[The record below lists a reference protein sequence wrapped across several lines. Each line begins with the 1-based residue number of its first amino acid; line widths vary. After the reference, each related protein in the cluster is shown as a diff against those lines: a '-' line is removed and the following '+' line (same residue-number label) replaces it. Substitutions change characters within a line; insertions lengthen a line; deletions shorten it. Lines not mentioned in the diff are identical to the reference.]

1 MVASFF
7 NERIETLTAKEGSIV
22 YVQRPKAR
30 AEGFTA
36 SADDLADDFSVLN
49 ISANSSQLYRL
60 SIGPVDVSPEACT
73 LIRAISW

>member
-60 SIGPVDVSPEACT
+60 SIGPVDVSSKACN
-73 LIRAISW
+73 